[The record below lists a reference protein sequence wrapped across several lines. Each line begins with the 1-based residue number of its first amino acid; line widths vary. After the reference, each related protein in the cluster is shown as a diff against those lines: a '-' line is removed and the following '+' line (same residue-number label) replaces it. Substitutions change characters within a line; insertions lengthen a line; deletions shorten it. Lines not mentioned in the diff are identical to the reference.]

1 MVKVMVK
8 NIYQKDYNV
17 QKRKKKKK
25 ETMRLTN
32 KVNKQYVTKMDD
44 LSMSR
49 GNVFNMHRITT
60 NVSLKYLPMIMQHF
74 TARDEGFCEGK
85 TKKNS

>member
-1 MVKVMVK
+1 MAKVMVK
-8 NIYQKDYNV
+8 NIYQRDYNV

-25 ETMRLTN
+25 ETMMT